1 MSEARNR
8 RRASYQV
15 LFATLW
21 LTLLVLAV
29 KLWAGWATRSLSLL
43 AESLHTLIDS
53 FSIVLSL
60 SAIASSYR
68 TSGREIWT
76 HDRRE
81 TAGVLLLASFLGFSG
96 FSLLVLSVQQLDV
109 VTQGLESQFP
119 VEISMP
125 LIQLL
130 VVVVAINLCMVW
142 FQRYEARL
150 LENQALQI
158 NANHVLKD
166 AWLTVL
172 VCVGLVGVWRGYV
185 WLDPLLA
192 IALVLM
198 SIRSYWRMLNW
209 QLPWLVRQVAIAPEV
224 LSQIARQVEG
234 VTHCE
239 KIRSKGLVGRQVL
252 VEMSLALH
260 PEFMSVA
267 RSIAERVEAAIR
279 ERYGAV
285 KVVIYIEGDRSKPDS
300 GAESLRFRNISSR
313 RSDPDLN

>member
-68 TSGREIWT
+68 TAGREIWT
-76 HDRRE
+76 HDKRE

-119 VEISMP
+119 VQISMP

-185 WLDPLLA
+185 WIDPLLA

-209 QLPWLVRQVAIAPEV
+209 QLPWLVRQVAIAPEA
-224 LSQIARQVEG
+224 LAQIARQVEG

-239 KIRSKGLVGRQVL
+239 RIRSKGLVGRQVL

-260 PEFMSVA
+260 PEFMSAA

-300 GAESLRFRNISSR
+300 GAESLRFKNISSR